1 MPAALLD
8 DNEKERVR
16 YHCGYLNVQPASS
29 IQFGVPVPIQTLF
42 LIESS
47 MNNLLPSAVDRVRKL
62 VTILDRIECKMVEG
76 QDYLVA
82 TKLDNLE
89 IRPDHIDQ
97 LEHEY
102 CRFAS
107 RLSDELGAPLYPGS
121 AKFRSL
127 FNTGVGSIP
136 VRH

>member
-1 MPAALLD
+1 MLD
-8 DNEKERVR
+8 ASEKERVR

-29 IQFGVPVPIQTLF
+29 IQFGIPVPIQTLF
-42 LIESS
+42 LIEQS
-47 MNNLLPSAVDRVRKL
+47 MNNILPSAEDRVRKII
-62 VTILDRIECKMVEG
+62 VILDNIECKMVG
-76 QDYLVA
+76 AQDYLVA
-82 TKLDNLE
+82 SKLEDLT

-102 CRFAS
+102 CRWAS

-121 AKFRSL
+121 PKFRSL
-127 FNTGVGSIP
+127 FGTGVGSVP

>member
-1 MPAALLD
+1 MLD
-8 DNEKERVR
+8 ASEKERVR

-29 IQFGVPVPIQTLF
+29 IQFGIPVPIQTLF
-42 LIESS
+42 LIEQS
-47 MNNLLPSAVDRVRKL
+47 MNNILPSAEDRVRKII
-62 VTILDRIECKMVEG
+62 VILDNIECKMVG
-76 QDYLVA
+76 AQDYLVA
-82 TKLDNLE
+82 SKLEDLT

-102 CRFAS
+102 CRWAS

-121 AKFRSL
+121 PKFRSL
-127 FNTGVGSIP
+127 FGVGVGSVP